1 MAGELGNQGLI
12 IGTVLGIVG
21 ALVGCFGGYQVRK
34 RLVETLG
41 TPDYVIALVEDAIT
55 IGGSLWVVTRF

>member
-12 IGTVLGIVG
+12 IGTILGIVG
-21 ALVGCFGGYQVRK
+21 ALVGGFGGYQVRN
-34 RLVETLG
+34 RLVQALG